1 MKFGDNCWVDIQQA
15 DKNKIVVIPLGSMEQ
30 HGHHSPLLTDTYLVT
45 EVAERVE
52 EHLSEQI
59 YMLPTMWLGASD
71 HHLDLPGTVSVT
83 NSVYTVIIKNIVR
96 SIAQAGFRRLVF
108 LNGHGGNV
116 TPGTQAIT
124 ELTNESDV
132 YNDMWIALSSYWTV
146 AAPAISP
153 EDHGMQTKQLTHACE
168 YETSMMLFLHGDI
181 MRMDR
186 VKSSPPLI
194 NSPFF
199 HSEHGGRLNVA
210 KRMATRTPTGA
221 MGEPQYATPEK
232 GESLLNAIA
241 DEVIACIEDFATWS

>member
-1 MKFGDNCWVDIQQA
+1 MKFGDNCWVDMQQA
-15 DKNKIVVIPLGSMEQ
+15 DKNKIVVMPLGSMEQ

-45 EVAERVE
+45 EIAERVE
-52 EHLSEQI
+52 EHLSGQI
-59 YMLPTMWLGASD
+59 YMLPTLWLGASD

-83 NSVYTVIIKNIVR
+83 NSVYSAIIKNIVR
-96 SIAQAGFRRLVF
+96 SIAKAGFRRLLF

-132 YNDMWIALSSYWTV
+132 YNEMWIALSSYWTV

-168 YETSMMLFLHGDI
+168 YETSMMLFLHGEI

-186 VKSSPPLI
+186 VESSPPLI
-194 NSPFF
+194 NSPYF
-199 HSEHGGRLNVA
+199 HSEYGGRLNVA

-221 MGEPQYATPEK
+221 MGEPQYATPQK

>member
-1 MKFGDNCWVDIQQA
+1 MKFGDNCWVDMQQA
-15 DKNKIVVIPLGSMEQ
+15 DKNKIVVMPLGSMEQ

-45 EVAERVE
+45 EIAERVE

-83 NSVYTVIIKNIVR
+83 NSVYSAIIKNIVR
-96 SIAQAGFRRLVF
+96 SIAKAGFRRLLF

-168 YETSMMLFLHGDI
+168 YETSMMLFLHGEI